1 MPSKSK
7 TPPHLNNQN
16 PHKTYPPK
24 SKDPYPHPP
33 TTTTKP
39 QETQPA
45 NISSVRKAP
54 DPGRLLTK
62 DPHPLPGG
70 CLLPSLAPR
79 CSARS
84 GCTPSPFARPPLPAP
99 SPRFPLRSHLR
110 AGNPPATS
118 CSRVRPRSLAQLPLS
133 SPVGSPAP
141 PGQTDQNYPLSPHTQ
156 NTPKMPLPATIH
168 VLNVYE

>member
-7 TPPHLNNQN
+7 TN
-16 PHKTYPPK
+16 PSSITKTPTKNTPENPK
-24 SKDPYPHPP
+24 TR
-33 TTTTKP
+33 TTPQKP
-39 QETQPA
+39 QETMPA

-84 GCTPSPFARPPLPAP
+84 GCAPSPFARPPLPAP
-99 SPRFPLRSHLR
+99 SSRFPLRSHSSASPPPLPAPR
-110 AGNPPATS
+110 RPPPARLLS
-118 CSRVRPRSLAQLPLS
+118 PPSSSIRP
-133 SPVGSPAP
+133 SPSP

>member
-7 TPPHLNNQN
+7 TPPHPTSITKTPTKHTPEN
-16 PHKTYPPK
+16 PKTRTPP
-24 SKDPYPHPP
+24 P
-33 TTTTKP
+33 KP

-99 SPRFPLRSHLR
+99 SPRFLLCSHSSASPPPLPAPRR
-110 AGNPPATS
+110 PPPARLLS
-118 CSRVRPRSLAQLPLS
+118 PPSSSIRP
-133 SPVGSPAP
+133 SPSP